1 MISSMDE
8 NIYSLTI
15 KLKESL
21 KNHPSIIL
29 LNEIEK
35 EMENNEEVMKL
46 SFLKDQANDKYN
58 DMVKY
63 FSENSNEASSAL
75 KELHQAKLNLD
86 NHPLVKKYLKSYQEV
101 RELYQEINA
110 LLFDIT
116 KEDNCPKERD

>member
-1 MISSMDE
+1 MDE

-15 KLKESL
+15 KLKDSL
-21 KNHPSIIL
+21 NNHPSIIL

-35 EMENNEEVMKL
+35 EMENNEEVMRL

-63 FSENSNEASSAL
+63 FSENSKEASNAL

-86 NHPLVKKYLKSYQEV
+86 NHPLVKKYLKAYQDV
-101 RELYQEINA
+101 RLLYQEINS

-116 KEDNCPKERD
+116 KEDNCPKENK